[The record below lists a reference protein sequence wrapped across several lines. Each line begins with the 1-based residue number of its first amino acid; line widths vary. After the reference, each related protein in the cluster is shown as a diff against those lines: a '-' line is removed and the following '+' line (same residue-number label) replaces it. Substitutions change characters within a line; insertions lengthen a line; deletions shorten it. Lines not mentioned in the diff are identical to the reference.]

1 MTTLFNFKTRGIG
14 DLVKHEYAPYIG
26 YAREEITVSSVAAD
40 SLPMGS
46 LVCRAIADTVGNYTL
61 VDAVGDLVG
70 TNEFAITL
78 GDTLGEVLPLEVAAG
93 GTAKCAAI
101 VRGQTVLSD
110 KYVFDV
116 SAANGLTLD
125 AAGKA
130 KLVHLLKKQGIIL
143 EITL

>member
-1 MTTLFNFKTRGIG
+1 MTTLFTFKTRGIG

-26 YAREEITVSSVAAD
+26 YSREEITVDGVWLD
-40 SLPMGS
+40 TLPMGS
-46 LVCRAIADTVGNYTL
+46 LVCRAVADTVGNYAL
-61 VDAVGDLVG
+61 VDVAGDLAS
-70 TNEFAITL
+70 TKEFAITL
-78 GDTLGEVLPLEVAAG
+78 GDTLGEVLPLEIG
-93 GTAKCAAI
+93 TSGTAKCAAV
-101 VRGQTVLSD
+101 VRGPIILSD